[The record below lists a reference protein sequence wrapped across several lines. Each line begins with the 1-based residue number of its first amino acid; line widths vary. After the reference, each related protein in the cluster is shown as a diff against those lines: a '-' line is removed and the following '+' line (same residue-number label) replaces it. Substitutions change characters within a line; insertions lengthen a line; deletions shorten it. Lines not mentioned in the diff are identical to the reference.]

1 VRIVRPQAVCA
12 VRVRVAQRLKKKPG
26 VLKALEELLQDATA
40 GDPISGLK
48 WARKTL
54 RALSRALRR
63 KGFKVSI
70 FTLRRLLGERG
81 YAIRVNRK
89 RLTKKQ
95 DPERD
100 RQMRYLSRLRRR
112 FLKAGQPVISVDTKK
127 RELIGNFKNA
137 GGTWRRQAR
146 AVLEYDFPSTASGVA
161 IPFGIYDLA
170 RNEGFVVVGTS
181 HQTPEFAVAAI
192 RRWWVQVGQTHYPD
206 QHELLIEA
214 DCGNPNGNRCWRWKY
229 GLQPLAD
236 EFGLTIT
243 VTHLPTGASKWN
255 PIEHRLF
262 SQISSNW
269 AGEPLVS
276 YETLLKFIRTT
287 KTESGLHCK
296 AYLDKTVYE
305 TRLQLTPGQKE
316 QINLVPRRVLPRF
329 NYAIKPHG

>member
-1 VRIVRPQAVCA
+1 M
-12 VRVRVAQRLKKKPG
+12 
-26 VLKALEELLQDATA
+26 QDATA
-40 GDPISGLK
+40 GDPITGIK

-54 RALSRALRR
+54 RALERALRR
-63 KGFKVSI
+63 KGFKISFVTI
-70 FTLRRLLGERG
+70 RRLLWERG

-100 RQMRYLSRLRRR
+100 RQMRYLARLRRR
-112 FLKAGQPVISVDTKK
+112 FLKASQPVISIDTKK
-127 RELIGNFKNA
+127 RELVGNFKNA

-146 AVLEYDFPSTASGVA
+146 AVLEYDFPSDADGVA
-161 IPFGIYDLA
+161 IPFGIYDMA
-170 RNEGFVVVGTS
+170 RNEGFVIVGTS

-192 RRWWVQVGQTHYPD
+192 RRWWLQVGQLHYPD
-206 QHELLIEA
+206 QQELLIEA

-229 GLQPLAD
+229 GLRQLAD
-236 EFGLTIT
+236 EFGLAIT

-276 YETLLKFIRTT
+276 YEMILKFIRTT
-287 KTESGLHCK
+287 KAENGLRCK

-305 TRLQLTPGQKE
+305 TRLQLTPKQKE
-316 QINLVPRRVLPRF
+316 QINLVPRRVLPKL
-329 NYAIKPHG
+329 NYTIKPHG